1 VSRRDDERVA
11 DILDA
16 ASEIGEVIGLGRDA
30 WDKDRIRQLA
40 VERLLEV
47 PKAEGEGKA
56 LRDLYSSRARK
67 ADGFTARSS
76 CPSHPPLTSAYAF
89 RGVFSGFRRP
99 LCVRACRG
107 RKARNPRT
115 GTDGGGGSG
124 VLTVRRSGLLT
135 VLLGVWLLTWH
146 FRLPTRCRRLL
157 HRRGRALPR
166 GCRGRR

>member
-1 VSRRDDERVA
+1 MSRRDDERVA

-67 ADGFTARSS
+67 ADGFTARSLR
-76 CPSHPPLTSAYAF
+76 PSHPPLTSAYAI
-89 RGVFSGFRRP
+89 RGAFAGRRRP
-99 LCVRACRG
+99 LCEPVF
-107 RKARNPRT
+107 
-115 GTDGGGGSG
+115 SG
-124 VLTVRRSGLLT
+124 V
-135 VLLGVWLLTWH
+135 
-146 FRLPTRCRRLL
+146 
-157 HRRGRALPR
+157 
-166 GCRGRR
+166 